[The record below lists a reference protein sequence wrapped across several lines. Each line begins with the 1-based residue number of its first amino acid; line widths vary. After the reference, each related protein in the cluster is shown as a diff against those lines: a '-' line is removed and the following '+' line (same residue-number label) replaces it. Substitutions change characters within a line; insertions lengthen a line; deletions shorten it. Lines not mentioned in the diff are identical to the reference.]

1 MSRGGADK
9 AVVLAAGLGTRMQK
23 ADGDARLDGEQAKAA
38 EAGLKALMPVG
49 RPFLDYVLTGVA
61 DAGYRRVCLVIGP
74 GHDAV
79 RAYYEREVA
88 CRRLEITFAVQ
99 AEPKGTADAVR
110 AAEAFADGEP
120 FLVINADNYYPP
132 ETLEALR
139 QLGENGLIGFDRDGL
154 VEGSNIPPDRIA
166 RFAILETDGDGYLTR
181 IVEKP
186 SPEQIAHLAEP
197 ICVSMNCWRFDGR
210 MFPAFRAIEPSPRGE
225 LEIPDAVQH
234 ATDALGVRF
243 RAVPFSA
250 PVLDLTSRS
259 DVAAVSGMVQA
270 MEVSL

>member
-1 MSRGGADK
+1 MASGETDK
-9 AVVLAAGLGTRMQK
+9 AVILAAGLGTRMQE
-23 ADGDARLDGEQAKAA
+23 ADDEARLDSKQAKAA
-38 EAGLKALMPVG
+38 QAGLKALMPVG

-79 RAYYEREVA
+79 RAYYGQEVT

-99 AEPKGTADAVR
+99 AEPKGTADAVC
-110 AAEAFADGEP
+110 AAEEFANGNP

-139 QLGENGLIGFDRDGL
+139 YLGENGLIGFDREGL
-154 VEGSNIPPDRIA
+154 LEGSNIPPDRIA

-186 SPEQIAHLAEP
+186 SPEQVARLREP
-197 ICVSMNCWRFDGR
+197 ICVSMNSWRFDER
-210 MFPAFRAIEPSPRGE
+210 MFAALRAIKPSPRGE
-225 LEIPDAVQH
+225 LEIPDAVQL
-234 ATDALGVRF
+234 ATDAMGIRF
-243 RAVPFSA
+243 RSVPFSA
-250 PVLDLTSRS
+250 PVLDLTDRS
-259 DVAAVSGMVQA
+259 DVAAVSGLVQE
-270 MEVSL
+270 MEVDL

>member
-1 MSRGGADK
+1 MGRGETDK

-23 ADGDARLDGEQAKAA
+23 ANGDARLDGEQAKAA
-38 EAGLKALMPVG
+38 ESGLKALMPVG

-74 GHDAV
+74 KHAAV
-79 RAYYEREVA
+79 REYYGHKVTY
-88 CRRLEITFAVQ
+88 RRLEITFAVQ
-99 AEPKGTADAVR
+99 AEPKGTADAVC
-110 AAEAFADGEP
+110 AAEAFADDDP

-132 ETLEALR
+132 DTLEALR
-139 QLGENGLIGFDRDGL
+139 QLGENGLIGFDREGL

-186 SPEQIAHLAEP
+186 SPEQIARLAEP
-197 ICVSMNCWRFDGR
+197 ICVSMNCWRFDDR
-210 MFPAFRAIEPSPRGE
+210 MFTALKAIKPSPRGE

-234 ATDALGVRF
+234 ATDALGIRF
-243 RAVPFSA
+243 RSVPFSA
-250 PVLDLTSRS
+250 PVLDLTTRS
-259 DVAAVSGMVQA
+259 DVAAVAGLVQA